1 VDDRDWDEFCAASPS
16 AWLWHTT
23 AWREYTL
30 NYRPEL
36 QSESRAFGVYDE
48 GRLVAVVPLMIERD
62 EDGWA
67 FTFGGAACWS
77 PALAPDLSPTDAQ
90 ALFRRCLEH
99 VDELAAKDNARRG
112 AFAVSPLVP
121 NLPGTALQW
130 VAAAVRAGY
139 LDVTRASQVMDLTD
153 ADDDALLRSMTKGH
167 RAAVK

>member
-1 VDDRDWDEFCAASPS
+1 MSLAIGAVDDRDWDEFCAASPS

-77 PALAPDLSPTDAQ
+77 PAT
-90 ALFRRCLEH
+90 
-99 VDELAAKDNARRG
+99 RG
-112 AFAVSPLVP
+112 TWRSSSTAG
-121 NLPGTALQW
+121 PG
-130 VAAAVRAGY
+130 
-139 LDVTRASQVMDLTD
+139 
-153 ADDDALLRSMTKGH
+153 
-167 RAAVK
+167 